1 MVMSES
7 TEEMNDA
14 IDEMRARMSTDD
26 LAQWDAIQEWKAAQI
41 RPIRPRVIS
50 QRIRSYLLA
59 PLTKAVSLARK
70 VPGGA
75 AVTGAVASGI
85 LRLVELGTSAA
96 ESSINRERIVRAFRR
111 AGCDIE
117 CLEDIRHLSLA
128 QIRSV
133 KPHLKVGYCGVAAT
147 EGAISSIVASG
158 GSVAALAGLGVASAP
173 GVGVVAG
180 AIGLD
185 IMTFLASATRLVSH
199 TAAYY
204 GYDTADP
211 AEDLF
216 AAMVLSQAISPESE
230 GRAFVV
236 EKETSMLLL
245 NKVMHK
251 LARRGSMETIGNN
264 ALTASV
270 NSLFAAL
277 GARLVGMKMAQIV
290 PIVGIIVGVSLNVS
304 LIRTIGVTADH
315 LYRERLL
322 MERYA
327 QGKDEDSP
335 AAGAVGES
343 NEDDLDAQITRY
355 VELAEAEGRR

>member
-1 MVMSES
+1 MSES

-59 PLTKAVSLARK
+59 PLAKAVSLARK

-158 GSVAALAGLGVASAP
+158 GSVAALAGLPRSAP
-173 GVGVVAG
+173 
-180 AIGLD
+180 
-185 IMTFLASATRLVSH
+185 H
-199 TAAYY
+199 
-204 GYDTADP
+204 
-211 AEDLF
+211 
-216 AAMVLSQAISPESE
+216 AMKP
-230 GRAFVV
+230 
-236 EKETSMLLL
+236 TS
-245 NKVMHK
+245 
-251 LARRGSMETIGNN
+251 RI
-264 ALTASV
+264 
-270 NSLFAAL
+270 
-277 GARLVGMKMAQIV
+277 
-290 PIVGIIVGVSLNVS
+290 
-304 LIRTIGVTADH
+304 
-315 LYRERLL
+315 
-322 MERYA
+322 
-327 QGKDEDSP
+327 
-335 AAGAVGES
+335 
-343 NEDDLDAQITRY
+343 
-355 VELAEAEGRR
+355 

>member
-1 MVMSES
+1 MSES

-14 IDEMRARMSTDD
+14 IDEIRARMSTDD

-41 RPIRPRVIS
+41 RPIRPRDLS
-50 QRIRSYLLA
+50 SDRSNPGRSYLLA
-59 PLTKAVSLARK
+59 PLAKAVSLARK

-85 LRLVELGTSAA
+85 LKLVELGTSAA
-96 ESSINRERIVRAFRR
+96 ESSISRERIVRAFRR
-111 AGCDIE
+111 SGCDIE
-117 CLEDIRHLSLA
+117 CLEDIRNLSLA

-133 KPHLKVGYCGVAAT
+133 KPHLKVGYCGVAAA

-158 GSVAALAGLGVASAP
+158 GSVAVLAGLGVASAP
-173 GVGVVAG
+173 GVGVVAA

-204 GYDTADP
+204 GYDTEDP
-211 AEDLF
+211 AENLF

-230 GRAFVV
+230 GSAFVV

-245 NKVMHK
+245 NKVMRK
-251 LARRGSMETIGNN
+251 FAQRGSMETIGNN

-290 PIVGIIVGVSLNVS
+290 PIVGILVGVSLNAS

-327 QGKDEDSP
+327 QG
-335 AAGAVGES
+335 ES

-355 VELAEAEGRR
+355 VELAEAEGLR